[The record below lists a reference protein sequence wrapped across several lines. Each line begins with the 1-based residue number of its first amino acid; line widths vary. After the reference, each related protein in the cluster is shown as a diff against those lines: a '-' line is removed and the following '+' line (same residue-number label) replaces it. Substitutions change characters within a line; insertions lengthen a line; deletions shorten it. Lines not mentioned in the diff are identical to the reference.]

1 MQIPG
6 TGLITETNEEYYIGQ
21 KVFELTASGVS
32 EFATTFNTELNDNTA
47 SYPKNYYLQT
57 SNDNGTTWVTVASEV
72 KTNTTN
78 TIISGTNSVPVPL
91 DNTGGLDLVRVALF
105 VTSAENNYGGYAYI
119 KLNELINNFLVA
131 YVGAGKLIP
140 SVKRTDVIFH
150 AKRGLQE
157 FSYDT
162 LRSVKSLEFDMTPSL
177 SMPLPQDYVN
187 YIRLSWIDSIGVKHI
202 IYPGESLTVNPFSS
216 PEQDNAGD
224 FVQDSYGK
232 NVERTSGTETNW
244 KNNDTSQITGLFT
257 QDMANEG
264 YNWWGYGDYYG
275 WGYGGFYGRR
285 YGEEPSLTQYN
296 GWFTINGRTNSFNF
310 SSNLANS
317 KIVVEY
323 VSDGLA
329 YDMDTRVPKMAEEA
343 MYAYILHAI
352 ISTRINQPEYVVARL
367 KKERS
372 AKLRNAKI
380 RLSNLKPQEIAQVMR
395 NKSKWIKH

>member
-6 TGLITETNEEYYIGQ
+6 TGLIKETNEEYYIGQ
-21 KVFELTASGVS
+21 KVFQLTASAVS
-32 EFATTFNTELNDNTA
+32 EFATTFNTALNDNTA
-47 SYPKNYYLQT
+47 EYPKNYYLQT
-57 SNDNGTTWVTVASEV
+57 SSDNGVTWVTVASEV
-72 KTNTTN
+72 KTNTT
-78 TIISGTNSVPVPL
+78 TSIISGTNSVPVPL
-91 DNTGGLDLVRVALF
+91 DNTGGLDFVRVALF
-105 VTSAENNYGGYAYI
+105 VTATENNYGGYSYI
-119 KLNELINNFLVA
+119 KLNEVINNFLVA

-162 LRSVKSLEFDMTPSL
+162 LKSVKSLEFDVTPSL
-177 SMPLPQDYVN
+177 SVPLPQDYVN
-187 YIRLSWIDSIGVKHI
+187 YIRLSWIDSVGVKHI
-202 IYPGESLTVNPFSS
+202 IYPGESLTANPISS
-216 PEQDNAGD
+216 PEQDTTGD

-257 QDMANEG
+257 QDMVNQG
-264 YNWWGYGDYYG
+264 YNLWGYGQGYG
-275 WGYGGFYGRR
+275 WGVGGFYGRR
-285 YGEEPSLTQYN
+285 YGENPSLTQYN
-296 GWFTINGRTNSFNF
+296 GWFTINDRTNSFNF
-310 SSNLANS
+310 SSNLSQS
-317 KIVVEY
+317 KIVAEY
-323 VSDGLA
+323 ISDGLA

-352 ISTRINQPEYVVARL
+352 ISTRINQPEYIVARL
-367 KKERS
+367 KKEKS

-380 RLSNLKPQEIAQVMR
+380 RLSNIKIQEIAQVMR

>member
-1 MQIPG
+1 MP
-6 TGLITETNEEYYIGQ
+6 N
-21 KVFELTASGVS
+21 
-32 EFATTFNTELNDNTA
+32 
-47 SYPKNYYLQT
+47 
-57 SNDNGTTWVTVASEV
+57 
-72 KTNTTN
+72 
-78 TIISGTNSVPVPL
+78 
-91 DNTGGLDLVRVALF
+91 
-105 VTSAENNYGGYAYI
+105 
-119 KLNELINNFLVA
+119 
-131 YVGAGKLIP
+131 
-140 SVKRTDVIFH
+140 VKRTDVIFH

-187 YIRLSWIDSIGVKHI
+187 YIRLSWIDSVGVKHI
-202 IYPGESLTVNPFSS
+202 IYPGESLTVTPFSS
-216 PEQDNAGD
+216 PEQDSAGD
-224 FVQDSYGK
+224 FVQDSYGE

-296 GWFTINGRTNSFNF
+296 GWFNINGRTNSFNF